1 MSEKFPPELARMFPT
16 PDEQRTALDAYSRF
30 VAEIIRL
37 QIDFERTGKY
47 PVATEGEA
55 WEGTY
60 SAAEYMDRTYL
71 PALLLA
77 WYLWPHQRAELDFF
91 TEQFVPLITAAGRT
105 HFYEVGIGTGI
116 YSRLALESAVSARL
130 VAYDIGPA
138 SLAFAQRHLATYDLD
153 ARCAYRLADCRIAPP
168 PPLPFLICVEL
179 IEHMEDPVALL
190 RTLRSMTSGKAFIAT
205 ALNAPNRDHIYLY
218 QKPEDV
224 MAQLR
229 EVGFKVL
236 SWGEWEAG
244 TASVAAFICE

>member
-1 MSEKFPPELARMFPT
+1 MTEFPAELERMFPT
-16 PDEQRTALDAYSRF
+16 PQDKQAALAAYSRF

-37 QIDFERTGKY
+37 QIDFDRTGKY
-47 PVATEGEA
+47 PVGTESEA

-60 SAAEYMDRTYL
+60 SADAYMSSTYL

-91 TEQFVPLITAAGRT
+91 VEKFVPLITKEGWT
-105 HFYEVGIGTGI
+105 HFYEVGVGTGI
-116 YSRLALESAVSARL
+116 YSRLALEGSDARG

-138 SLAFAQRHLATYDLD
+138 SLAFAKRHLATYGLD
-153 ARCAYRLADCRIAPP
+153 ARIAYRLADCRVETP

-190 RTLRSMTSGKAFIAT
+190 RTLRKMCSGKALIAT
-205 ALNAPNRDHIYLY
+205 ALNAPNRDHVFLY
-218 QKPEDV
+218 RTPEDV
-224 MAQLR
+224 ITQLHEAGF
-229 EVGFKVL
+229 EV
-236 SWGEWEAG
+236 SDWGEWHAG